1 MSSNTTTTTAPGTI
15 HISPTEATRIQT
27 RIKDRR
33 SQCAAFAG
41 KPRQPLDKQEKQS
54 LHQTITMLNLT
65 NDMDLMGNGGGLG
78 GGAPEEEKSEAI
90 TVLAIQEPYAPS
102 TAELEG
108 LEAVRLGD
116 LVRERRHLGK
126 KLRVRRREA
135 VVELKA
141 RSWSVVEDVVG
152 DSEGERD
159 AERLE
164 VVLHKS
170 RAGEDWLDSIP
181 IGVEFT
187 LKEPWFTLSDD
198 CEATLRVDHPSDV
211 VVHWDEKLT
220 TGGGGDKS
228 SSSSSFAIQRA
239 TKCKEE
245 GNAALKRKE
254 LLDAHA
260 QYSAGLAIL
269 AEVKSDAESEEEATK
284 LTRDIHRNRAHINLQ
299 LQRMDEAKLDGLA
312 AVTDIADARHKDLDS
327 KAYFRAACAAYNL
340 GQWRE
345 AQGLFEKQQA
355 LAPGDKDAAA
365 NLEKLKKRFAESE
378 SGEYDFEKIRAGLSK
393 LRPRVDA
400 ADYDG
405 PTERK
410 ESKGHGFGLFATK
423 DIAAGALILCEK
435 ALAIVWSHEADG
447 WTALTVD
454 ARDGQTRVQPVGLT
468 KNIVAKLGANP
479 SLVAKATSLFG
490 DHAGLGTQVLIR
502 DGAPVIDTFQ
512 IHDIVS
518 RNAFGPGQT
527 FAGKQQQDG
536 RKASTGLWVRSA
548 YINHSCIPNAAKDSV
563 GDLMVFRATR
573 DIAAGEEITH
583 CYSEAID
590 LKDRAANLKT
600 TWGFECD
607 CKLCKAEKKDGATV
621 RAKRMELMG
630 QAEALMARDDV
641 RIAKRVT
648 VGRLETVMKELD
660 ATYNE
665 QRYQGIPR
673 YGVERIQEWIGLAK
687 KGLKLK

>member
-1 MSSNTTTTTAPGTI
+1 MSSNSAPGTI
-15 HISPTEATRIQT
+15 HITPSEASRIQS

-33 SQCAAFAG
+33 AKCSQLAG
-41 KPRQPLDKQEKQS
+41 SARQPTDKQA

-65 NDMDLMGNGGGLG
+65 NDMDLMGGGGFG
-78 GGAPEEEKSEAI
+78 GGEPEERSEAI
-90 TVLAIQEPYAPS
+90 TVLAINPPYKPS
-102 TAELEG
+102 TSDLSG
-108 LEAVRLGD
+108 LEAIKLGD
-116 LVRERRHLGK
+116 LVMEKRHEGK

-135 VVELKA
+135 VVELKG
-141 RSWSVVEDVVG
+141 RSWSVVEDIEGG
-152 DSEGERD
+152 DVERF
-159 AERLE
+159 EI
-164 VVLHKS
+164 VLHKS
-170 RAGEDWLDSIP
+170 RGGEDWLDSIP
-181 IGVEFT
+181 MGVEFT
-187 LKEPWFTLSDD
+187 VKEPLFTLNDD
-198 CEATLRVDHPSDV
+198 GEPTLRVDHPADV
-211 VVHWDEKLT
+211 IVHWEEKIT
-220 TGGGGDKS
+220 ADVEKAGS
-228 SSSSSFAIQRA
+228 AVERA
-239 TKCKEE
+239 TKCKES

-269 AEVKSDAESEEEATK
+269 AETQEKDEEITK

-299 LQRMDEAKLDGLA
+299 LQRNDEAKLDGIA
-312 AVTDIADARHKDLDS
+312 AVTNINDARHKDLDS
-327 KAYFRAACAAYNL
+327 KAYFRAACAGYNL
-340 GQWRE
+340 GQWQE
-345 AQGLFEKQQA
+345 AKTLFEKQQS
-355 LAPGDKDAAA
+355 LAPADKDAAA
-365 NLEKLKKRFAESE
+365 NLEKLQKRFRESE
-378 SGEYDFEKIRAGLSK
+378 TGLYDFDAIKAALSK
-393 LRPRVDA
+393 FRPRVDA
-400 ADYDG
+400 ADYEG

-423 DIAAGALILCEK
+423 DIPAGAVILCEK

-468 KNIVAKLGANP
+468 KNLVAKLTANP
-479 SLVAKATSLFG
+479 SLIAKATSLFG
-490 DHAGLGTQVLIR
+490 DHAGLGTQVLIK
-502 DGAPVIDTFQ
+502 DGTPVIDTFQ

-518 RNAFGPGQT
+518 RNAFGPGEI
-527 FAGKQQQDG
+527 FASKQQQDG

-548 YINHSCIPNAAKDSV
+548 YINHSCIPNVAKDSV

-607 CKLCKAEKKDGATV
+607 CKLCKAEKKDGAALRT
-621 RAKRMELMG
+621 KRMELMG

-673 YGVERIQEWIGLAK
+673 YAVERIQEWIGLAK

>member
-1 MSSNTTTTTAPGTI
+1 MSSNSSAPGTI
-15 HISPTEATRIQT
+15 HITPSEASRIQS
-27 RIKDRR
+27 RIKDRKAKC
-33 SQCAAFAG
+33 SQLAG
-41 KPRQPLDKQEKQS
+41 SARQQPDKQA

-65 NDMDLMGNGGGLG
+65 NDMDLMGSGGFGGGGFG
-78 GGAPEEEKSEAI
+78 GGEQEEKSEAI
-90 TVLAIQEPYAPS
+90 TVLSINPPYTPS
-102 TAELEG
+102 TAELGE
-108 LEAVRLGD
+108 LEAMKLGD
-116 LVRERRHLGK
+116 LVMEKRHEGK

-135 VVELKA
+135 VVELKG
-141 RSWSVVEDVVG
+141 RSWSVVEDVG
-152 DSEGERD
+152 GED
-159 AERLE
+159 VERLE

-170 RAGEDWLDSIP
+170 RGGEDWLDSIP
-181 IGVEFT
+181 MGIEFT
-187 LKEPWFTLSDD
+187 VKEPLFTLNDD
-198 CEATLRVDHPSDV
+198 CEPTLRVDHPADV
-211 VVHWDEKLT
+211 IVHWEESIVGAVEKT
-220 TGGGGDKS
+220 AAS
-228 SSSSSFAIQRA
+228 SAVERA
-239 TKCKEE
+239 TKCKES

-269 AEVKSDAESEEEATK
+269 AESQEEQEETTK
-284 LTRDIHRNRAHINLQ
+284 LSRDIHRNRAHVNLQ

-312 AVTDIADARHKDLDS
+312 AVTNIDDARYKDLDS

-340 GQWRE
+340 GQWQE
-345 AQGLFEKQQA
+345 AKTLFEKQQS
-355 LAPGDKDAAA
+355 LAPADKDAAA
-365 NLEKLKKRFAESE
+365 NLEKLKKRFSESE
-378 SGEYDFEKIRAGLSK
+378 SGEYDFDKIRAGLSK

-400 ADYDG
+400 ADYEG

-423 DIAAGALILCEK
+423 DMPAGAVILCEK

-468 KNIVAKLGANP
+468 KNLVAKLTANP
-479 SLVAKATSLFG
+479 SLIAKATSLFG
-490 DHAGLGTQVLIR
+490 DHAGLGTQVLIK

-518 RNAFGPGQT
+518 RNAFGPGEI
-527 FAGKQQQDG
+527 FASKQQQDG

-563 GDLMVFRATR
+563 GDLMIFRAVR
-573 DIAAGEEITH
+573 NIAAGEEITH

-607 CKLCKAEKKDGATV
+607 CKLCKAEKKDGAALRT
-621 RAKRMELMG
+621 KRMELMG

-648 VGRLETVMKELD
+648 VGRLETVMKELN

>member
-1 MSSNTTTTTAPGTI
+1 MSSNSAPGTI
-15 HISPTEATRIQT
+15 HITPSEASRIQS

-33 SQCAAFAG
+33 AKCSQLAG
-41 KPRQPLDKQEKQS
+41 SARQQPDKQA

-65 NDMDLMGNGGGLG
+65 NDMDLMGGGGFG
-78 GGAPEEEKSEAI
+78 GEEPEEKSEAI
-90 TVLAIQEPYAPS
+90 TVLAINPPYKPS
-102 TAELEG
+102 TSELSG
-108 LEAVRLGD
+108 LEAIKLGD
-116 LVRERRHLGK
+116 LVMEKRHEGK

-135 VVELKA
+135 VVELKG
-141 RSWSVVEDVVG
+141 RSWSVVEDI
-152 DSEGERD
+152 EGED
-159 AERLE
+159 VERFE

-170 RAGEDWLDSIP
+170 RGGEDWLDSIP
-181 IGVEFT
+181 MGVEFT
-187 LKEPWFTLSDD
+187 VKEPLFTLNDD
-198 CEATLRVDHPSDV
+198 GEPTLRVDHPADV
-211 VVHWDEKLT
+211 IVHWEEKIT
-220 TGGGGDKS
+220 ADVEKAGS
-228 SSSSSFAIQRA
+228 AVERA
-239 TKCKEE
+239 TKCKES

-269 AEVKSDAESEEEATK
+269 AETQEKDEEITK

-299 LQRMDEAKLDGLA
+299 LQRNDEAKLDGIA
-312 AVTDIADARHKDLDS
+312 AVIIIDDARHKDLDS

-340 GQWRE
+340 GQWQE
-345 AQGLFEKQQA
+345 AKTLFEKQQS
-355 LAPGDKDAAA
+355 LAPADKDAAA
-365 NLEKLKKRFAESE
+365 NLEKLQKRFRESE
-378 SGEYDFEKIRAGLSK
+378 TGLYDFDAIKAALSK
-393 LRPRVDA
+393 FRPRVDA
-400 ADYDG
+400 ADYEG

-423 DIAAGALILCEK
+423 DIPAGAVILCEK

-468 KNIVAKLGANP
+468 KNLVAKLTANP
-479 SLVAKATSLFG
+479 SLIAKATSLFG
-490 DHAGLGTQVLIR
+490 DHAGLGTQVLIK
-502 DGAPVIDTFQ
+502 DGTPVIDTFQ

-518 RNAFGPGQT
+518 RNAFGPGEI
-527 FAGKQQQDG
+527 FASKQQQDG

-607 CKLCKAEKKDGATV
+607 CKLCKAEKKDGAALRT
-621 RAKRMELMG
+621 KRMELMG

-673 YGVERIQEWIGLAK
+673 YAVERIQEWIGLAK

>member
-1 MSSNTTTTTAPGTI
+1 MSSKSPAPGTI
-15 HISPTEATRIQT
+15 HISPAEASRIQS

-33 SQCAAFAG
+33 TQCSRLAG
-41 KPRQPLDKQEKQS
+41 TPRQPVDKQS

-78 GGAPEEEKSEAI
+78 GGAAEPEERSEAI
-90 TVLAIQEPYAPS
+90 TVLAINTPYTPS
-102 TAELEG
+102 TAELGE
-108 LEAVRLGD
+108 LEAMKLGE
-116 LVRERRHLGK
+116 LVMETRHEGR

-141 RSWSVVEDVVG
+141 RSWTVVEDVG
-152 DSEGERD
+152 GEGEKD
-159 AERLE
+159 VERLE

-170 RAGEDWLDSIP
+170 RGGEDWLDSIP
-181 IGVEFT
+181 VDVEFT
-187 LKEPWFTLSDD
+187 VKEPYFTLSDD
-198 CEATLRVDHPSDV
+198 CEATLRIDHPSDV
-211 VVHWDEKLT
+211 VVHWGEKI
-220 TGGGGDKS
+220 TGAGAGEKAGS
-228 SSSSSFAIQRA
+228 AVQRA

-269 AEVKSDAESEEEATK
+269 AANKETGSQEEEETIK
-284 LTRDIHRNRAHINLQ
+284 LTRDIHRNRAHVNLQ

-312 AVTDIADARHKDLDS
+312 AVTNIDDARHKDLDS

-340 GQWRE
+340 GQWRD
-345 AQGLFEKQQA
+345 AQSLFEKQQA
-355 LAPGDKDAAA
+355 LAPADKDAAA
-365 NLEKLKKRFAESE
+365 NLEKLKKRSAESE
-378 SGEYDFEKIRAGLSK
+378 SGSYDFAKIRAGLSK
-393 LRPRVDA
+393 SRPRVDA

-423 DIAAGALILCEK
+423 DIPAGAVILCEK

-468 KNIVAKLGANP
+468 KNIVAKLTANP
-479 SLVAKATSLFG
+479 SQIAKATSLFG
-490 DHAGLGTQVLIR
+490 DHAGLGTQVLIK

-518 RNAFGPGQT
+518 RNAFGPGES
-527 FAGKQQQDG
+527 FASKQQQDG

-548 YINHSCIPNAAKDSV
+548 YINHSCVPNAAKDSV

-590 LKDRAANLKT
+590 LKDRAANLRT

-621 RAKRMELMG
+621 RGKRMELMG

-648 VGRLETVMKELD
+648 VGRLESVMKELD

-673 YGVERIQEWIGLAK
+673 YGVERIQEWIGQAK

>member
-1 MSSNTTTTTAPGTI
+1 MSSPNSAPGTI
-15 HISPTEATRIQT
+15 HITPTEASRIQT

-33 SQCAAFAG
+33 AKCSQLAG
-41 KPRQPLDKQEKQS
+41 TPRQQPDKQA

-65 NDMDLMGNGGGLG
+65 NDMDLMGGGGFG
-78 GGAPEEEKSEAI
+78 GGEPEEKSEAI
-90 TVLAIQEPYAPS
+90 TVLTINPPYKPS
-102 TAELEG
+102 TAELSG
-108 LEAVRLGD
+108 LEGIKLGD
-116 LVRERRHLGK
+116 LVMEKRHEGK
-126 KLRVRRREA
+126 KLRVRRSEA
-135 VVELKA
+135 VVELKG
-141 RSWSVVEDVVG
+141 RSWSVVEDA
-152 DSEGERD
+152 EGED
-159 AERLE
+159 VERFE

-170 RAGEDWLDSIP
+170 RGGEDWLDSIP
-181 IGVEFT
+181 MGVEFT
-187 LKEPWFTLSDD
+187 VKEPLFTLNDD
-198 CEATLRVDHPSDV
+198 GEPTLRVDHPADV
-211 VVHWDEKLT
+211 IVHWEEKIT
-220 TGGGGDKS
+220 ADVEKAGS
-228 SSSSSFAIQRA
+228 SAVERA
-239 TKCKEE
+239 TKCKES

-269 AEVKSDAESEEEATK
+269 AASQEKDEEITK
-284 LTRDIHRNRAHINLQ
+284 LTRDIHRNRAHVNLQ

-312 AVTDIADARHKDLDS
+312 AVTNIDDARHKDLDS

-340 GQWRE
+340 GQWQE
-345 AQGLFEKQQA
+345 AKDLFEKQQS
-355 LAPGDKDAAA
+355 LAPADKDAAA
-365 NLEKLKKRFAESE
+365 NLEKLQKRFRESE
-378 SGEYDFEKIRAGLSK
+378 TGLYDFDAIRSGLSK
-393 LRPRVDA
+393 VRPRVDA
-400 ADYDG
+400 ADYEG

-423 DIAAGALILCEK
+423 DIPAGAVILCEK

-454 ARDGQTRVQPVGLT
+454 ARDRQTRVQPVGLT
-468 KNIVAKLGANP
+468 KNLVAKLTANP
-479 SLVAKATSLFG
+479 SLIAKATSLFG
-490 DHAGLGTQVLIR
+490 DHAGLGTQVLIK

-518 RNAFGPGQT
+518 RNAFGPGEI
-527 FAGKQQQDG
+527 FASKQQQDG

-563 GDLMVFRATR
+563 GDLMVFRAVR

-607 CKLCKAEKKDGATV
+607 CKLCKAEKKDGAALRT
-621 RAKRMELMG
+621 KRMELMG

>member
-1 MSSNTTTTTAPGTI
+1 MSSKSAPGTI
-15 HISPTEATRIQT
+15 HITPSEASRIQS

-33 SQCAAFAG
+33 AKCSQLAG
-41 KPRQPLDKQEKQS
+41 SARQPTDKQA

-65 NDMDLMGNGGGLG
+65 NDMDLMGSGGFG
-78 GGAPEEEKSEAI
+78 GEPQEEKSEAI
-90 TVLAIQEPYAPS
+90 TVLAINPPYTPS
-102 TAELEG
+102 TVESKD
-108 LEAVRLGD
+108 LEAIKLGD
-116 LVRERRHLGK
+116 LVMEKRHSGK

-135 VVELKA
+135 VVELRG
-141 RSWSVVEDVVG
+141 RSWTVVEDIE
-152 DSEGERD
+152 SEGEAD
-159 AERLE
+159 VERLE
-164 VVLHKS
+164 IVLHKS
-170 RAGEDWLDSIP
+170 RGGEDWLDSIP
-181 IGVEFT
+181 LGVEITIKEPLFT
-187 LKEPWFTLSDD
+187 LNDDGEP
-198 CEATLRVDHPSDV
+198 TLRVDHPADV
-211 VVHWDEKLT
+211 VVHWEEKIVA
-220 TGGGGDKS
+220 GVEKADS
-228 SSSSSFAIQRA
+228 SAVERA
-239 TKCKEE
+239 TKCKEQ

-269 AEVKSDAESEEEATK
+269 AGSQDEEASK
-284 LTRDIHRNRAHINLQ
+284 LARDIHRNRAHVNLQ
-299 LQRMDEAKLDGLA
+299 LQRNDEAKLDGQA
-312 AVTDIADARHKDLDS
+312 AVTNIDDARHKDLDS

-340 GQWRE
+340 GQWQE
-345 AQGLFEKQQA
+345 AKTLFEKQQS
-355 LAPGDKDAAA
+355 LAPADKDAAA
-365 NLEKLKKRFAESE
+365 NLEKLQKRLRQSKT
-378 SGEYDFEKIRAGLSK
+378 GLYDFEAIRAGLSK
-393 LRPRVDA
+393 LRSRVDA

-423 DIAAGALILCEK
+423 DIPAGAVILCEK

-468 KNIVAKLGANP
+468 KNLVSKLTANP
-479 SLVAKATSLFG
+479 SLIAKATSLFG
-490 DHAGLGTQVLIR
+490 DHTGIGTQTLIK
-502 DGAPVIDTFQ
+502 DGTPVIDTFQ

-518 RNAFGPGQT
+518 RNAFGPGEI
-527 FAGKQQQDG
+527 FASKQQQDG

-548 YINHSCIPNAAKDSV
+548 YINHSCIPNAVKDSV
-563 GDLMVFRATR
+563 GDLMIFRAVR
-573 DIAAGEEITH
+573 DIATGEEITH

-630 QAEALMARDDV
+630 QAEALMARNDV

>member
-1 MSSNTTTTTAPGTI
+1 MSSNSAPGTI
-15 HISPTEATRIQT
+15 HITPSEASRIQS

-33 SQCAAFAG
+33 AKCSQLAG
-41 KPRQPLDKQEKQS
+41 SARQPTDKQA

-65 NDMDLMGNGGGLG
+65 NDMDLMGGGGFG
-78 GGAPEEEKSEAI
+78 GGEPEERSEAI
-90 TVLAIQEPYAPS
+90 TVLAINPPYKPS
-102 TAELEG
+102 TSDLSG
-108 LEAVRLGD
+108 LEAIKLGD
-116 LVRERRHLGK
+116 LVMEKRHEGK
-126 KLRVRRREA
+126 KLRVHRREA
-135 VVELKA
+135 VVELKG
-141 RSWSVVEDVVG
+141 RSWSVVEDIEGG
-152 DSEGERD
+152 DVERF
-159 AERLE
+159 EI
-164 VVLHKS
+164 VLHKS
-170 RAGEDWLDSIP
+170 RGGEDYLDSIP
-181 IGVEFT
+181 MGVEFT
-187 LKEPWFTLSDD
+187 VKEPLFTLNDD
-198 CEATLRVDHPSDV
+198 GEPTLRVDHPADV
-211 VVHWDEKLT
+211 IVHWEEKIT
-220 TGGGGDKS
+220 ADVEKAGS
-228 SSSSSFAIQRA
+228 AVERA
-239 TKCKEE
+239 TKCKES

-269 AEVKSDAESEEEATK
+269 AETQEKDEEITK

-299 LQRMDEAKLDGLA
+299 LQRNDEAKLDGIA
-312 AVTDIADARHKDLDS
+312 AVTNINDARHKDLDS

-340 GQWRE
+340 GQWQE
-345 AQGLFEKQQA
+345 AKTLFEKQQS
-355 LAPGDKDAAA
+355 LAPADKDAAA
-365 NLEKLKKRFAESE
+365 NLEKLQKRFRESE
-378 SGEYDFEKIRAGLSK
+378 TGLYDFDAIKAALSK
-393 LRPRVDA
+393 FRPRVDA
-400 ADYDG
+400 ADYEG

-423 DIAAGALILCEK
+423 DIPAGAVILCEK

-468 KNIVAKLGANP
+468 KNLVAKLTANP
-479 SLVAKATSLFG
+479 SLIAKATSLFG
-490 DHAGLGTQVLIR
+490 DHAGLGTQVLIK
-502 DGAPVIDTFQ
+502 DGTPVIDTFQ

-518 RNAFGPGQT
+518 RNAFGPGEI
-527 FAGKQQQDG
+527 FASKQQQDG

-548 YINHSCIPNAAKDSV
+548 YINHSCIPNVAKDSV

-607 CKLCKAEKKDGATV
+607 CRLCKAEKKDGAALRT
-621 RAKRMELMG
+621 KRMELMG

-673 YGVERIQEWIGLAK
+673 YAVERIQEWIGLAK

>member
-1 MSSNTTTTTAPGTI
+1 MSSKSAPGTI
-15 HISPTEATRIQT
+15 HIAPSEASRIQS
-27 RIKDRR
+27 RIKDRKAKC
-33 SQCAAFAG
+33 SQLAG
-41 KPRQPLDKQEKQS
+41 TPRQPTDKQA

-65 NDMDLMGNGGGLG
+65 NDMDLMGGGGGFG
-78 GGAPEEEKSEAI
+78 GGEPEEKSEAI
-90 TVLAIQEPYAPS
+90 TVLAINPPYTPS
-102 TAELEG
+102 TAELAE
-108 LEAVRLGD
+108 LEAIKLGD
-116 LVRERRHLGK
+116 LLMEKRHEGK

-135 VVELKA
+135 VVELKG
-141 RSWSVVEDVVG
+141 RSWTVVEDA
-152 DSEGERD
+152 EGED
-159 AERLE
+159 VERLE

-170 RAGEDWLDSIP
+170 KSGEDWLDSIP
-181 IGVEFT
+181 MGVQITIKEPLFT
-187 LKEPWFTLSDD
+187 LNDDGEP
-198 CEATLRVDHPSDV
+198 TLRIDHPADV
-211 VVHWDEKLT
+211 VVHWQEKIAADVEKT
-220 TGGGGDKS
+220 AS
-228 SSSSSFAIQRA
+228 SALERA
-239 TKCKEE
+239 TKCKES

-269 AEVKSDAESEEEATK
+269 TETQEENEETTK
-284 LTRDIHRNRAHINLQ
+284 LLRDIHRNRAHVNLQ
-299 LQRMDEAKLDGLA
+299 LQRMDEAKLDGRT
-312 AVTDIADARHKDLDS
+312 AVTNIDDARHKDLDS

-340 GQWRE
+340 GQWQE
-345 AQGLFEKQQA
+345 AKMLFEKQQS
-355 LAPGDKDAAA
+355 LAPADKDAAA
-365 NLEKLKKRFAESE
+365 NLEKLQKRFRESE
-378 SGEYDFEKIRAGLSK
+378 TGVYDFDAIRAGLSK

-423 DIAAGALILCEK
+423 DIPAGSVILCEK
-435 ALAIVWSHEADG
+435 ALALVWSHEADG

-468 KNIVAKLGANP
+468 KNLVAKLTANP
-479 SLVAKATSLFG
+479 SLIAKATSLFG
-490 DHAGLGTQVLIR
+490 DHAGLGTQVLIK
-502 DGAPVIDTFQ
+502 DGSPVVDTFQ

-518 RNAFGPGQT
+518 RNAFGPGEI
-527 FAGKQQQDG
+527 FASKQQQDG

-563 GDLMVFRATR
+563 GDLMVFRAVR

-607 CKLCKAEKKDGATV
+607 CKLCKAEKKDGAALRT
-621 RAKRMELMG
+621 KRMELMG

>member
-1 MSSNTTTTTAPGTI
+1 MSPNSAPGTI
-15 HISPTEATRIQT
+15 HITPTEASRIQT

-33 SQCAAFAG
+33 VKCSQLAG
-41 KPRQPLDKQEKQS
+41 SARQQPDKQA

-65 NDMDLMGNGGGLG
+65 NDMDLMGGGGFG
-78 GGAPEEEKSEAI
+78 GGEPEEKSEAI
-90 TVLAIQEPYAPS
+90 TVLAINPPYKPS
-102 TAELEG
+102 TAELSG
-108 LEAVRLGD
+108 LEGIRLGD
-116 LVRERRHLGK
+116 LVMEKRHEGK

-135 VVELKA
+135 VVELKG
-141 RSWSVVEDVVG
+141 RSWTVVEDV
-152 DSEGERD
+152 EGED
-159 AERLE
+159 VERFE

-170 RAGEDWLDSIP
+170 RGGEDWLDSIP
-181 IGVEFT
+181 MGVEFT
-187 LKEPWFTLSDD
+187 VKEPLFTLNDD
-198 CEATLRVDHPSDV
+198 GEPTLRVDHPADV
-211 VVHWDEKLT
+211 IVHWEERITADAEKAGST
-220 TGGGGDKS
+220 
-228 SSSSSFAIQRA
+228 AVERA
-239 TKCKEE
+239 TKCKES

-269 AEVKSDAESEEEATK
+269 AASQEKDEEITK
-284 LTRDIHRNRAHINLQ
+284 LTRDIHRNRAHVNLQ

-312 AVTDIADARHKDLDS
+312 AVTNIDDARHKDLDS

-340 GQWRE
+340 GQWQE
-345 AQGLFEKQQA
+345 AKTLFEKQQS
-355 LAPGDKDAAA
+355 LATADKDAAA
-365 NLEKLKKRFAESE
+365 NLEKLQKRFRESE
-378 SGEYDFEKIRAGLSK
+378 TGLYDFEAIRAGLSK
-393 LRPRVDA
+393 FRPRVDA
-400 ADYDG
+400 ADYEG

-423 DIAAGALILCEK
+423 DIPAGAVILCEK
-435 ALAIVWSHEADG
+435 ALAIVWSHEGDG

-468 KNIVAKLGANP
+468 KNLVAKLNANP
-479 SLVAKATSLFG
+479 SLIAKATSLFG
-490 DHAGLGTQVLIR
+490 DHTGLGTQVLIK

-518 RNAFGPGQT
+518 RNAFGPGEV
-527 FAGKQQQDG
+527 FASSKQQQDG

-548 YINHSCIPNAAKDSV
+548 YINHSCIPNAAKDSM
-563 GDLMVFRATR
+563 GDLMVFRAVR

-607 CKLCKAEKKDGATV
+607 CKLCKAEKKDGAALRT
-621 RAKRMELMG
+621 KRMELMG